1 MEYLLKVHESSS
13 GRVVALSD
21 VHVLGKKFFENDII
35 LDVDADFFGGKKVRA
50 DEIISAVKDASNAN
64 IVGNDVVSLLVEK
77 GIIAPT
83 GVKTV
88 GGVKFAHIYR
98 V

>member
-1 MEYLLKVHESSS
+1 MMCILKVHESSS
-13 GRVVALSD
+13 EKIVALCD
-21 VHVLGKKFFENDII
+21 ARVLGKKFFEDDLV
-35 LDVDADFFGGKKVRA
+35 LDVDADFFGGEKVRA
-50 DEIISAVKDASNAN
+50 DEVLSVVKDASNAN
-64 IVGNDVVSLLVEK
+64 IVGNDVVSLLVEN

-98 V
+98 L

>member
-1 MEYLLKVHESSS
+1 MEYLLKFHESSS
-13 GRVVALSD
+13 ERVVAVSD
-21 VHVLGKKFFENDII
+21 KSVLGKKFCEDDLV
-35 LDVDADFFGGKKVRA
+35 LDVDAAFFGGEEARV
-50 DEIISAVKDASNAN
+50 DEILSVLKDASNAN

-98 V
+98 L

>member
-1 MEYLLKVHESSS
+1 MEYFLKVHESSS
-13 GRVVALSD
+13 GRVVAVSD
-21 VHVLGKKFFENDII
+21 KGVLGKNFFENDLV
-35 LDVDADFFGGKKVRA
+35 LDVDADFFGGNKVRA
-50 DEIISAVKDASNAN
+50 DDILSAVRDASNAN

-77 GIIAPT
+77 GVIAPT

-98 V
+98 L